1 MMKKTMAAMLL
12 AMMQSAFAIQLMD
25 GKYIN
30 FEDFVRETNEKVVNK
45 NGLADRDNEKGCRT
59 IDKYKWKCVSG
70 TIYTRRYFTNAV
82 LKKAFDKAREL
93 KGIGVYL
100 PPGVWNFADQI
111 VVPHG
116 MTLKGSYDRP
126 HNVTETDLSVD
137 VQGGQMTVTWDKT
150 DGTNI
155 ACSHG
160 INSQPADPLNQDQ
173 NACIALQGTA
183 TLDGVN
189 VFYPEQSAPDENSA
203 FEPNPYSWTISCQ
216 STPGV
221 TRYSNDGSPYIDP
234 APLLLAR
241 CSVKN
246 TTLVNSYAG
255 IDLSGA
261 NDHYI
266 KGVNMTVFKEGIR
279 VDGITSQGAI
289 EDVNIHHQFC
299 LDYYKITGVYA
310 LDESA
315 TYRYNKIEAYIL
327 EHMVGMEFGRVDWA
341 WINNVF
347 IYKANKGFYF
357 KRGINGN
364 TFFRAVPSV
373 DIQNSGCDICVDAV
387 YAEEINSSIGVNFS
401 NSNLLGRIYTGP
413 NNYGPIRITNSHM
426 AFDASMYTA
435 TKVGGANYYSQNHV
449 EVGEHTVMQITNSE
463 VLDFVGDLNGLWHSA
478 STFDVKGKLLVDNT
492 TMAWPTLYGIN
503 LVARPIGGNTFRLPI
518 YRFRVYQNAVLLTNN
533 LLIRGDDQLRVAVL
547 PSAVSTATIDTAHTA
562 YDPLTSGYHPT
573 AK

>member
-1 MMKKTMAAMLL
+1 MKKKTIAVMLL
-12 AMMQSAFAIQLMD
+12 AAMQSAFAIQLMD

-45 NGLADRDNEKGCRT
+45 NGLADRDNERGCRT

-82 LKKAFDKAREL
+82 LKKAFDKARDL

-160 INSQPADPLNQDQ
+160 INSQPADPLNLDQ

-189 VFYPEQSAPDENSA
+189 VFYPEQSTPPIKKENEA
-203 FEPNPYSWTISCQ
+203 FEPTPYSWTISCQ
-216 STPGV
+216 PGV
-221 TRYSNDGSPYIDP
+221 GSIGYR
-234 APLLLAR
+234 AR
-241 CSVKN
+241 CSVMN

-266 KGVNMTVFKEGIR
+266 KGVNMAAFKEGIR

-299 LDYYKITGVYA
+299 LDYYKITGVYTP
-310 LDESA
+310 DESA

-327 EHMVGMEFGRVDWA
+327 EHMVGMEFGRVNWA
-341 WINNVF
+341 WISNVF

-357 KRGINGN
+357 KRGVDGN
-364 TFFRAVPSV
+364 TNFRAVPSV

-387 YAEEINSSIGVNFS
+387 YAEEINSAIGVNFS

-413 NNYGPIRITNSHM
+413 NNYGPIRITNSHL
-426 AFDASMYTA
+426 ALDVNSYSLTKLYDHRNMYDL
-435 TKVGGANYYSQNHV
+435 SHV

-463 VLDFVGDLNGLWHSA
+463 ILEYVGDLNGVWCGSA
-478 STFDVKGKLLVDNT
+478 FDVKGKLLIDNSAF
-492 TMAWPTLYGIN
+492 AWPDPLRINHDN
-503 LVARPIGGNTFRLPI
+503 LVIGGIILDPVD
-518 YRFRVYQNAVLLTNN
+518 RFRVSDNAVLLASN
-533 LLIRGDDQLRVAVL
+533 LLIRGDNQLRVN
-547 PSAVSTATIDTAHTA
+547 STTTATVETAHTA
-562 YDPLTSGYHPT
+562 YDLSQYHPI
-573 AK
+573 AR

>member
-1 MMKKTMAAMLL
+1 MKKKTIAVMLL
-12 AMMQSAFAIQLMD
+12 AAMQSAFAIQLMD

-413 NNYGPIRITNSHM
+413 NNYGPIRITNSHL
-426 AFDASMYTA
+426 ALAVNLYSLTKLYDHRNMYDL
-435 TKVGGANYYSQNHV
+435 SHV

-463 VLDFVGDLNGLWHSA
+463 ILEYVEDSKGVWCGSA
-478 STFDVKGKLLVDNT
+478 FDVKGKLLIDNSAF
-492 TMAWPTLYGIN
+492 AWPNLFGIN
-503 LVARPIGGNTFRLPI
+503 FDQLVIGGIILDPVD
-518 YRFRVYQNAVLLTNN
+518 RFRVSDNAVLLASN
-533 LLIRGDDQLRVAVL
+533 LLIRGDNQLRVN
-547 PSAVSTATIDTAHTA
+547 STTTATVDTAHTA
-562 YDPLTSGYHPT
+562 YDLSQYHPI
-573 AK
+573 AR